1 MSKKILLLTASYG
14 TGHISATKS
23 IDKALKQMSTS
34 CETKIIDFLNVKGEE
49 KKKLTLF
56 QRLYN
61 YSMKHPRLWDGF
73 FYFTNNRF
81 STNILKKFIL
91 RGSYEAAKEIIS
103 NFSPDVI
110 VSSHPY
116 WNFIIE
122 RYKEEVRNIH
132 YICVVTD
139 SYMIHDSW
147 KYGPVDTYC
156 VIDTDTKEVLEK
168 DGLKNIMVTGFPVN
182 PDLEVSVDRSKVLS
196 EVGLEPKVNTIA
208 ITVGLGA
215 LSRFM
220 EIIEY
225 LSTKEGN
232 FQLLLIVG
240 KFEEIANRIKNLS
253 FKVKKAVI
261 GWTPKMIDYIRVADI
276 MICKGGGAITSET
289 LAAGNVIF
297 IPVFVPGQE
306 RGNVYVVQKYKYGF
320 YETDINKIKILL
332 DKIISRE
339 IDLSLYKEN
348 IKKYFNKGS
357 AVKIAK
363 FVLENF

>member
-1 MSKKILLLTASYG
+1 MSAL
-14 TGHISATKS
+14 S
-23 IDKALKQMSTS
+23 IDLVA
-34 CETKIIDFLNVKGEE
+34 
-49 KKKLTLF
+49 
-56 QRLYN
+56 
-61 YSMKHPRLWDGF
+61 
-73 FYFTNNRF
+73 
-81 STNILKKFIL
+81 
-91 RGSYEAAKEIIS
+91 EI
-103 NFSPDVI
+103 
-110 VSSHPY
+110 
-116 WNFIIE
+116 
-122 RYKEEVRNIH
+122 
-132 YICVVTD
+132 C
-139 SYMIHDSW
+139 
-147 KYGPVDTYC
+147 PVDTYC